1 MRTKRVSQLE
11 VRARTAAGKL
21 RVSPNLA
28 VYFQGKKVV
37 FQNYH
42 TRESFLSDPS
52 ALQVISVFNT
62 WKTPSQ
68 AARLVTGFT
77 RKSVLEIVERL
88 QNLGILIQEGSDQ
101 EIFGR
106 MFRDAWLWPFSAR
119 SFHFST
125 KIREYST
132 REEDRR
138 YFEKN
143 LKGKRGPSIFKTYP
157 GSVKTRLLG
166 GSGSEAPFF
175 GTLRRRRTIR
185 EFSGEPI
192 SLKQFSRI
200 VNATWGWESYYE
212 TSAFGRLLHKGS
224 PSAGGRHPIEM
235 YAIVNN
241 VEGLRRGLYHYSVKD
256 DSLELLTAGDLR
268 EKCVEY
274 CAGQDW
280 VRQASAVFLMTAVV
294 ARTQWKY
301 REPRAYRALLLD
313 TGHLSQ
319 TFLLTANALGLGA
332 FCIGIIADLLIEK
345 DLGLDGVSET
355 ALFAVGAGRPVRRT
369 QSNLHK
375 PDGENTERACLNPVL
390 SCLLKR
396 RWRSVSC
403 RKTH

>member
-1 MRTKRVSQLE
+1 MRSKKVNQRGN
-11 VRARTAAGKL
+11 RTETAGGRL

-28 VYFQGKKVV
+28 VYFQGKKAV
-37 FQNYH
+37 FQNYY

-68 AARLVTGFT
+68 ATRLLPGFT
-77 RKSVLEIVERL
+77 RKSVLEIVGKL
-88 QNLGILIQEGSDQ
+88 QNLGILIRKGSEQET
-101 EIFGR
+101 FGGK
-106 MFRDAWLWPFSAR
+106 FRNAWLWPFSAR

-143 LKGKRGPSIFKTYP
+143 LKGKKGPAIFKTYP
-157 GSVKTRLLG
+157 GKAKTRLLG
-166 GSGSEAPFF
+166 WSGSEAPFF
-175 GTLRRRRTIR
+175 ATLRRRKTIR

-200 VNATWGWESYYE
+200 VNTTWGRESYYE
-212 TSAFGRLLHKGS
+212 TSAFGRLLHKTS
-224 PSAGGRHPIEM
+224 PSSGGRHPIEM
-235 YAIVNN
+235 YTVVNN
-241 VEGLRRGLYHYSVKD
+241 VDGLPQGFYHYSVRD
-256 DSLELLTAGDLR
+256 DSLELLRAGDLR

-280 VRQASAVFLMTAVV
+280 VRNASAVFFMTAVV

-301 REPRAYRALLLD
+301 RDPRAYRAMLLD

-319 TFLLTANALGLGA
+319 TFLLTSNALGLDA
-332 FCIGIIADLLIEK
+332 FCMGVIADLLIEK

-355 ALFAVGAGRPVRRT
+355 VLFAVGVGKSASRNR
-369 QSNLHK
+369 SNIHK
-375 PDGENTERACLNPVL
+375 HDGEKT
-390 SCLLKR
+390 R
-396 RWRSVSC
+396 R
-403 RKTH
+403 